1 MNEAIAGAV
10 GGVLALFSIIG
21 GVSAY
26 NGDPE
31 GVASNSLYTYADN

>member
-1 MNEAIAGAV
+1 MNVAIAGAV
-10 GGVLALFSIIG
+10 GGVLALFSVIG

-31 GVASNSLYTYADN
+31 GVSQNSLYTYADN

>member
-26 NGDPE
+26 NGEPE
-31 GVASNSLYTYADN
+31 GVAQNSLYQYADN

>member
-1 MNEAIAGAV
+1 
-10 GGVLALFSIIG
+10 VLALFSIIG

-31 GVASNSLYTYADN
+31 GVAQNNLYTYADN

>member
-31 GVASNSLYTYADN
+31 GVAQNSLYIYADN

>member
-10 GGVLALFSIIG
+10 GGVLALFSLIG

-26 NGDPE
+26 NGDPQ
-31 GVASNSLYTYADN
+31 GVAENSLYTYADN